1 MDPRYGQY
9 VFVEYLISWFD
20 IIYEIQEICYTKCT
34 TNNDF
39 TVFRINVTTKGNLA
53 YAFMMLSTIFMREK
67 RKFLGQ
73 MKVG

>member
-9 VFVEYLISWFD
+9 VFVEFLISWFD
-20 IIYEIQEICYTKCT
+20 IIYEIHEIGFTA
-34 TNNDF
+34 NNDF
-39 TVFRINVTTKGNLA
+39 TVFRINVATIGNLA
-53 YAFMMLSTIFMREK
+53 YAFMMLSTIFMRRKK

>member
-1 MDPRYGQY
+1 MDPWYGQY

-20 IIYEIQEICYTKCT
+20 IIYEIHEIGFTA
-34 TNNDF
+34 NNDF
-39 TVFRINVTTKGNLA
+39 TVFRINVATKGNLA
-53 YAFMMLSTIFMREK
+53 YAFMMLSTIFMRRKK